1 MASELP
7 ELKASA
13 DESVLQAQYLRA
25 LSSFEGIMLAQI
37 EMKTQLGNRLN
48 WTIRAG
54 LILLGGIAVSILV
67 LLLTLSS
74 QINRMSDMV
83 VAMNVHFES
92 VTIRMDNITQAM
104 GVMEKQVALMGQV
117 GEATAKMDQEMAVM
131 QGHMRRMRGDVAGVR
146 RELSTVKGEMAGIAA
161 TIHSMN
167 GEVGI
172 MGHEMRR
179 LSKPARTFNRMFPF
193 P

>member
-1 MASELP
+1 M
-7 ELKASA
+7 
-13 DESVLQAQYLRA
+13 
-25 LSSFEGIMLAQI
+25 
-37 EMKTQLGNRLN
+37 
-48 WTIRAG
+48 
-54 LILLGGIAVSILV
+54 
-67 LLLTLSS
+67 
-74 QINRMSDMV
+74 
-83 VAMNVHFES
+83 
-92 VTIRMDNITQAM
+92 
-104 GVMEKQVALMGQV
+104 ALMGQV